1 MSACTYAEA
10 LFPRN
15 EPVPDTCYTS
25 VSRTDAPPPMP
36 PLSEF
41 LTFAAVGALA
51 QLVDGALGMAYGVVS
66 AAMLLGLGLPPA
78 VASASVHYAETF
90 TCGASG
96 LSHLVAGNVRR
107 QLFWTLA
114 IPGAI
119 GAVIGAYVVTH
130 VPASGMRLALTIYM
144 LGMGAFLLWRATRPD
159 RGHDDAVP
167 RATRPLGLVAGFA
180 DAVAGGGWSALTVTT
195 LVARGA
201 TPRTVIGTVHL
212 AKSVVSAAASVSFLL
227 HLGAAHGTAVLGL
240 IVGGMAAAPLGA
252 LLVRRM
258 PARAATLL
266 AATAVLGLGLSNV
279 VKALH

>member
-1 MSACTYAEA
+1 
-10 LFPRN
+10 
-15 EPVPDTCYTS
+15 
-25 VSRTDAPPPMP
+25 MP

-41 LTFAAVGALA
+41 FTFAAVGAFA

-78 VASASVHYAETF
+78 AASASVHYAETF

-96 LSHLVAGNVRR
+96 LSHLAAGNVRR

-114 IPGAI
+114 IPGVI

-130 VPASGMRLALTIYM
+130 VPANWMRLALTPYM
-144 LGMGAFLLWRATRPD
+144 LGMGVFLLRRATRGD
-159 RGHDDAVP
+159 RPHDDAVP

-227 HLGAAHGTAVLGL
+227 HVGATNGVAVLGL
-240 IVGGMAAAPLGA
+240 IVGGVTAAPLGA
-252 LLVRRM
+252 LLARRM

-266 AATAVLGLGLSNV
+266 AATAVLALGLNNV

>member
-1 MSACTYAEA
+1 
-10 LFPRN
+10 
-15 EPVPDTCYTS
+15 
-25 VSRTDAPPPMP
+25 MP

-96 LSHLVAGNVRR
+96 LSHLAAGNVRR

-114 IPGAI
+114 IPGVV

-130 VPASGMRLALTIYM
+130 APASWMRLALTVYM
-144 LGMGAFLLWRATRPD
+144 LGMGVFLLRRATRAD

-180 DAVAGGGWSALTVTT
+180 DAMAGGGWSALTVTT

-212 AKSVVSAAASVSFLL
+212 AKCVVSAAASVSFLL

-240 IVGGMAAAPLGA
+240 IAGGIVAAPLGA
-252 LLVRRM
+252 VLVRRM

-266 AATAVLGLGLSNV
+266 AATAVLALGLSNV
-279 VKALH
+279 VRALY

>member
-1 MSACTYAEA
+1 MYLCRALISAPQAAFRYLAHPAHEDS
-10 LFPRN
+10 L
-15 EPVPDTCYTS
+15 S
-25 VSRTDAPPPMP
+25 ML

-41 LTFAAVGALA
+41 LTFAAVGACA

-96 LSHLVAGNVRR
+96 LSHLAAGNVRR
-107 QLFWTLA
+107 RLFWTLA
-114 IPGAI
+114 LPGVI
-119 GAVIGAYVVTH
+119 GAVIGAYVVSH
-130 VPASGMRLALTIYM
+130 VPAAWMRLALTPYL
-144 LGMGAFLLWRATRPD
+144 LGMGVFLLVRGKRRQPD
-159 RGHDDAVP
+159 DDRSVP

-212 AKSVVSAAASVSFLL
+212 AKCMVSAAASVSFLL
-227 HLGAAHGTAVLGL
+227 HVGSTHGTAVPGL
-240 IVGGMAAAPLGA
+240 IAGGMVAAPLGA
-252 LLVRRM
+252 LFARRM

-266 AATAVLGLGLSNV
+266 AAAAVLVLGLNNV
-279 VKALH
+279 VRAWH